1 MLCVEETCKR
11 FKLPSDSVNKL
22 RIHRDKIMTQST
34 LPETSSAFPLPD
46 AFSTA
51 LTALF
56 TQSQASIV
64 QIRTEGRGGGTGVI
78 WQNDGRIITNNHVVA
93 SDDAQV
99 QVSLVDG
106 RSFKA
111 QILQRN
117 PQLDLALLK
126 ISGENLQALPFA
138 DSSTLRVGE
147 WVFAIGH
154 PWGQRWVM
162 TAGIA
167 GTQSTMQMRDGSKT
181 QYIKSDV
188 GLAPGNS
195 GGPLLNADGAVVGI
209 NSMIFG
215 GDLAVS
221 IPSSVVNTW
230 LAALPKGHITL
241 GIELLQVELP
251 VEIGKSLQ
259 PARNTGLLVTG
270 TPARQEDLHDL
281 FIGDILLAAA
291 GKPLNNAGTLRQL
304 LNQSQPDQPISLTIL
319 RGGTIVTV
327 DIATQIQEQAA

>member
-1 MLCVEETCKR
+1 MAQTTLHET
-11 FKLPSDSVNKL
+11 
-22 RIHRDKIMTQST
+22 H
-34 LPETSSAFPLPD
+34 SAFPLPD
-46 AFSTA
+46 AFSEA

-56 TQSQASIV
+56 TQVQPSIV
-64 QIRTEGRGGGTGVI
+64 QVRTEGRGGGTGVI
-78 WQNDGRIITNNHVVA
+78 WQNDGRIITNNHVVP

-111 QILQRN
+111 QVLQRN

-126 ISGENLQALPFA
+126 IPGENLQALPFA
-138 DSSTLRVGE
+138 DSNTLRVGE

-167 GTQSTMQMRDGSKT
+167 GTLSTAQLRDGSKM

-221 IPSSVVNTW
+221 IPSSVVHTW
-230 LAALPKGHITL
+230 LAALPKGRVTL

-251 VEIGKSLQ
+251 AEVGKSLQ
-259 PARNTGLLVTG
+259 PARSTGLLVTG
-270 TPARQEDLHDL
+270 TPARREDLHDL
-281 FIGDILLAAA
+281 LLGDILLAAA
-291 GKPLNNAGTLRQL
+291 GKPLTNAGTLRQE
-304 LNQSQPDQPISLTIL
+304 LNQGQPGQPISLTLL
-319 RGGTIVTV
+319 RGGNIVTV
-327 DIATQIQEQAA
+327 DIATQLQDQAA